1 MPGRSKGSEICTE
14 GVGELDAMLQEGV
27 SDLHGRGRRRDRRSA
42 RQGSESWMPGC
53 PRMPGCLAGVGDLHG
68 RDRRAGCHAGHA
80 RLSVR
85 GRRSVWKGS
94 EANTLAAPILY
105 I

>member
-1 MPGRSKGSEICTE
+1 MSGSRKGSEICTD
-14 GVGELDAMLQEGV
+14 GVGEGIG
-27 SDLHGRGRRRDRRSA
+27 DLHGRGRRA
-42 RQGSESWMPGC
+42 GC

-94 EANTLAAPILY
+94 ESNTLAAPILY

>member
-1 MPGRSKGSEICTE
+1 MPGSRKGSEICTE
-14 GVGELDAMLQEGV
+14 GD
-27 SDLHGRGRRRDRRSA
+27 GRGWRA
-42 RQGSESWMPGC
+42 GC

-94 EANTLAAPILY
+94 EANTLAAPILH